1 MYKTF
6 FFFFVE
12 DKFIQYFVIVVNQDI
27 PIGKAIHFK
36 FILKGRTGNIF
47 WQPGPDRIFQT
58 WETRSTITVCEDW
71 DNAQLQKIIEEE
83 QFADQNEQPT
93 VDSEILIV
101 AENLSH
107 PKEEL
112 ESAIADI
119 NTSPAEI
126 SILEPQKEQ
135 IVADNIAPSPKNP
148 KAIVADNISYFEEP
162 NMNASSKAFSEMII
176 ADPKE
181 EFAAIPYKSEVIAE
195 DIHGSTGRP
204 PTSKNLISTD
214 IEGNLSNHVGG
225 PVLVP
230 GLTPLSRV
238 PAEEANQDES
248 EKRFAEDASAA
259 THEAKNHDMQE
270 ANQDE
275 SEQRIVVDAPLG
287 AYKAEDHIVPEVTA

>member
-1 MYKTF
+1 
-6 FFFFVE
+6 
-12 DKFIQYFVIVVNQDI
+12 
-27 PIGKAIHFK
+27 
-36 FILKGRTGNIF
+36 
-47 WQPGPDRIFQT
+47 
-58 WETRSTITVCEDW
+58 
-71 DNAQLQKIIEEE
+71 
-83 QFADQNEQPT
+83 
-93 VDSEILIV
+93 LIV
-101 AENLSH
+101 AENFSH

-126 SILEPQKEQ
+126 SIAEPQKEQ
-135 IVADNIAPSPKNP
+135 IVADNIAPSPENP
-148 KAIVADNISYFEEP
+148 KAIVADNISYFEEDP
-162 NMNASSKAFSEMII
+162 NMNASSKVFSETII
-176 ADPKE
+176 SDPKE
-181 EFAAIPYKSEVIAE
+181 EFAAIPYKSAVIAE
-195 DIHGSTGRP
+195 DILGSKGRP
-204 PTSKNLISTD
+204 PTVKNLINTD
-214 IEGNLSNHVGG
+214 IEGNLINHVGG

-248 EKRFAEDASAA
+248 EKRFAEDASDA